1 MYYFAPHDF
10 ASRSFLDV
18 TKRDV
23 CAHSTKP
30 LSNPE
35 KQGDPFR
42 TLANFCN
49 HGVDSFLR
57 TTGEAIAHLEERAQ

>member
-1 MYYFAPHDF
+1 MYYFVF
-10 ASRSFLDV
+10 RTFLDV

-30 LSNPE
+30 LHNPE
-35 KQGDPFR
+35 KQGDPYR

-49 HGVDSFLR
+49 HGVEISSRMTQPVLFKD
-57 TTGEAIAHLEERAQ
+57 RA